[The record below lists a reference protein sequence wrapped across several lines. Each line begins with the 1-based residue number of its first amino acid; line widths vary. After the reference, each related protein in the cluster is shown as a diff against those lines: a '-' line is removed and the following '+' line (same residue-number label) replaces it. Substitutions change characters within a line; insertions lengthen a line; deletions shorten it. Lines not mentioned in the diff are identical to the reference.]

1 MEITMKMICGWQL
14 QNHKDQII
22 QTSLMAIQQNG
33 YSMDN
38 QKVIDLFSG
47 VINEESLDNLTKDEL
62 DSIKRMLTE
71 AGY

>member
-1 MEITMKMICGWQL
+1 
-14 QNHKDQII
+14 
-22 QTSLMAIQQNG
+22 
-33 YSMDN
+33 MDN